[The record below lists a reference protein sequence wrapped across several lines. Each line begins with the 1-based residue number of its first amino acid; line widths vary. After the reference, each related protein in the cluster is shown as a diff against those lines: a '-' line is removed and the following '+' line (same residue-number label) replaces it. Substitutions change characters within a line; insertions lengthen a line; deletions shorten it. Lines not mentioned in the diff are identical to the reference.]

1 MEKKIKVLV
10 NSSTYKEKIDDKVTD
25 VVNNLVDS
33 LVEVNDLLEFYILK
47 PMGPYG
53 NKVIDHENYKIF
65 SYRYSFPKTTQT
77 FHETGIIPSIKKNK
91 FNSIKLFFLF
101 ISQFLSLL
109 KLSYKIKPDYIY
121 AHWVLPQALIS
132 SVVCKIFSIKLI
144 FTTHGAE
151 VLMLNKIKFLNKFLL
166 NYILKNTYKFTANS
180 QLTMSQITENTNRK
194 YFENKKKIIP
204 MGIKDIF
211 FSESGISKK
220 YTANNFLYIGRLID
234 YKGVGLLIDCMNL
247 LNNENYK
254 FKLDILGSGI
264 DEKDLKEKV
273 RTLNLSKNI
282 IFHGFKNLSQKIEFY
297 KKSDVTFIPSLISND
312 RLEGGPLTLIEAMS
326 QKSICIVS
334 DSVGFSSY
342 LNDEN
347 CILFESGNLES
358 LYKAT
363 IRYLEMN
370 ENERNKMGEEAYK
383 TAEFFKFINI
393 ARIHNNFLFS

>member
-1 MEKKIKVLV
+1 
-10 NSSTYKEKIDDKVTD
+10 
-25 VVNNLVDS
+25 
-33 LVEVNDLLEFYILK
+33 
-47 PMGPYG
+47 
-53 NKVIDHENYKIF
+53 
-65 SYRYSFPKTTQT
+65 
-77 FHETGIIPSIKKNK
+77 
-91 FNSIKLFFLF
+91 
-101 ISQFLSLL
+101 
-109 KLSYKIKPDYIY
+109 
-121 AHWVLPQALIS
+121 
-132 SVVCKIFSIKLI
+132 
-144 FTTHGAE
+144 
-151 VLMLNKIKFLNKFLL
+151 
-166 NYILKNTYKFTANS
+166 
-180 QLTMSQITENTNRK
+180 
-194 YFENKKKIIP
+194 
-204 MGIKDIF
+204 
-211 FSESGISKK
+211 
-220 YTANNFLYIGRLID
+220 
-234 YKGVGLLIDCMNL
+234 MNL